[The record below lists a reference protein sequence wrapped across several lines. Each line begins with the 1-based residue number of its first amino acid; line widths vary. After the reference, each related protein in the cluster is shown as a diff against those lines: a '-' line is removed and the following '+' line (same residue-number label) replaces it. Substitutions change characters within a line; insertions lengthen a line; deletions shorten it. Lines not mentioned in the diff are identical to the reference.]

1 MFDPDEL
8 PPSASRRSFL
18 TGAGAV
24 AGAAAFGQVTAT
36 TDDEQRPTR
45 LTDSTSTA
53 PMNLVTD
60 VDQHDDFPETVTA
73 VSVAQMHSRKKYEY
87 RQDVE
92 GVILDRMLHSEVRYP
107 GDYGFVPQT
116 AMADGDPLDVLVMLE
131 SSLFPGCILDVR
143 PVGVVRM
150 TDEGE
155 NDDKIVA
162 VPSDD
167 PRFDHIDRVS
177 DIPQHT
183 RDEVA
188 EFFRTYK
195 NLEPDGDI
203 VVDGYGDRED
213 ARGIISD
220 ANTRFHTQD

>member
-73 VSVAQMHSRKKYEY
+73 VSVAQMNSRKK
-87 RQDVE
+87 
-92 GVILDRMLHSEVRYP
+92 
-107 GDYGFVPQT
+107 
-116 AMADGDPLDVLVMLE
+116 
-131 SSLFPGCILDVR
+131 
-143 PVGVVRM
+143 
-150 TDEGE
+150 
-155 NDDKIVA
+155 
-162 VPSDD
+162 
-167 PRFDHIDRVS
+167 
-177 DIPQHT
+177 
-183 RDEVA
+183 
-188 EFFRTYK
+188 
-195 NLEPDGDI
+195 
-203 VVDGYGDRED
+203 
-213 ARGIISD
+213 
-220 ANTRFHTQD
+220 